1 MDKKKR
7 ESRKRRDNAEEI
19 HDLKK
24 PGRFIMVGI
33 GASAGGFRP
42 LLEMFRHIPADS
54 GMAYVVILHLS
65 PSYKSNL
72 AELLQREAAMPVTQ
86 VQGAVKVEPNHA
98 YVIPPNN
105 NLILENGTIQLT
117 EPEHIHG
124 QR

>member
-1 MDKKKR
+1 MEKKKR
-7 ESRKRRDNAEEI
+7 ASRKRPTIKEDLAE
-19 HDLKK
+19 LKK

-86 VQGAVKVEPNHA
+86 VQGAVKVELNHT

-105 NLILENGTIQLT
+105 NLILEDGTIQLT
-117 EPEHIHG
+117 
-124 QR
+124 